1 MFANANKFVKSSRL
15 KSNEISTLFFSFFFF
30 LYVKLLSG
38 LANQQFCCKRDVMC
52 AVIIVSTD
60 NTLNYLLVT
69 NLQIVKEDLINVKH
83 NFDRLISSLLSD
95 KLMDDVLQFPYTMV
109 SNNIY
114 YNLELHDTLKFRSIL
129 LLLLS
134 RTHQGAFT
142 SDLKTLDGVVYFY
155 S

>member
-1 MFANANKFVKSSRL
+1 
-15 KSNEISTLFFSFFFF
+15 
-30 LYVKLLSG
+30 
-38 LANQQFCCKRDVMC
+38 MC